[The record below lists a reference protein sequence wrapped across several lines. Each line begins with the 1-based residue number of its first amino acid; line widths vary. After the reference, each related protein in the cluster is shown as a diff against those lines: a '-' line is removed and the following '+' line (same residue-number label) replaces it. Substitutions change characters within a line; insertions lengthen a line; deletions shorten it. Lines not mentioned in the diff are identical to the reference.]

1 MSSLKSLS
9 LSSVVA
15 VAVAAAAVPPL
26 SAADSDWPASGG
38 DDEDCSAE
46 DLHCW
51 CHSELVHQRGMIVLE
66 DDDDDDLQRKLMEEV
81 VVVVVVALKKKKVVM
96 IDEGDDHDFHQLQL
110 QPAAQCPHF
119 ADDDWRKGWD

>member
-51 CHSELVHQRGMIVLE
+51 CHSELVHQRGMIVRE
-66 DDDDDDLQRKLMEEV
+66 DGDDDLQRKLMEE
-81 VVVVVVALKKKKVVM
+81 VVVVVALKKKKVVM

>member
-15 VAVAAAAVPPL
+15 VTAVAAAVPPL
-26 SAADSDWPASGG
+26 SAADSDWRASAG

-66 DDDDDDLQRKLMEEV
+66 DDDDLQRKLMEEV
-81 VVVVVVALKKKKVVM
+81 VVVVVAVLKKRKKVVV
-96 IDEGDDHDFHQLQL
+96 IDEGDDQYLQP

-119 ADDDWRKGWD
+119 AADDWRKGWD